1 MTTRVLVV
9 RTDMELSSLS
19 KTVFDSINRVVCP
32 LARRGVVS
40 PPPVGGGVVV
50 LETTGRRSGLPR
62 EVPLLATR
70 LGDRLYVSTVRTGS
84 QWVRNAEADPRV
96 GVWLHGFRR
105 DGIAR
110 SVADRSSSS
119 RWRSTLASP
128 RPEPKFTEPGRTPP
142 ARSALRSH
150 EVP

>member
-19 KTVFDSINRVVCP
+19 KTVFDSINRVVRP
-32 LARRGVVS
+32 LARR
-40 PPPVGGGVVV
+40 GVVV

-110 SVADRSSSS
+110 VRRGPIQLVEVALD
-119 RWRSTLASP
+119 A
-128 RPEPKFTEPGRTPP
+128 GV
-142 ARSALRSH
+142 AAA
-150 EVP
+150 